1 MRDYQITYE
10 ESLKAFL
17 DGIEQPRR
25 QQAAVFIAAR
35 AALRVVPMLHGFFDL
50 EHNKEPLTPLPL
62 LRPLLISSVAA
73 TMPTDD
79 IKYAA
84 ARAAAN
90 AARAAARVVARAAV
104 DAARVFDAANADSW
118 RATQRDAELWV
129 EHADAETVN
138 LSIDIAPLWDG
149 TNPLGADWS
158 FWITWYQGILDGT
171 PQNWPLIHEIAT
183 TYTINWDAP
192 AQEVND
198 KINEVIAQFTAD
210 ANLQEPT
217 SDPTNATSGTTSPPI
232 DIRRIKSNL
241 SENAPVIPP
250 ALDTIE
256 FLIENEIRRLQEKNY
271 QDDLE
276 AEESKRLIGIFLTI
290 LAATQN
296 MSQHIPNNRDVS
308 DEDAKAAQS
317 LINVYQDEFSSW
329 ARTNAP
335 DVVDGTCRAG
345 LVGCATGVMVMLGAP
360 VMIAATI
367 GGFAYGGERLKGIG
381 KAVKEAIKN

>member
-1 MRDYQITYE
+1 MRDIQITDE

-35 AALRVVPMLHGFFDL
+35 AALRVAPMLHGFFDL
-50 EHNKEPLTPLPL
+50 EHNKEPLTSLPL

-84 ARAAAN
+84 ARAAVD
-90 AARAAARVVARAAV
+90 AARAA

-290 LAATQN
+290 LAAKQN